1 MVECRLFSRGRPLD
15 ACEMGGGMSGWHA
28 PAAVD
33 GQPGDLCLGERVGSL
48 DRIQALD
55 RFLAGIERRAFRM
68 AHLATGNEDEA
79 LDLVQDAMLK
89 LAQKYGRRPEEE
101 WGALF
106 HCILQSRIRDWYRRE
121 RVRNRLREF
130 FPGAQDDGEAE
141 DPLEQIPDSTAPAPD
156 GEVQRKRACAELEVA
171 LRALPLRQQQAFL
184 LRIWEELDVAQTAQ
198 AMGCS
203 QGSVKT
209 HLFRALQVLRRRLG
223 AHWP

>member
-1 MVECRLFSRGRPLD
+1 MNGCHSQIV
-15 ACEMGGGMSGWHA
+15 
-28 PAAVD
+28 VD
-33 GQPGDLCLGERVGSL
+33 GQPGRLCLGERVGSL
-48 DRIQALD
+48 DRTQALD

-68 AHLATGNEDEA
+68 AHIATGNEDEA

-89 LAQKYGRRPEEE
+89 LAHKYGERSEEE
-101 WGALF
+101 WGPLF

-130 FPGAQDDGEAE
+130 FRSPHDEEERE
-141 DPLEQIPDSTAPAPD
+141 DPLEQIADTTAVAPD
-156 GEVQRKRACAELEVA
+156 EDVQRKRACVELDVA

-209 HLFRALQVLRRRLG
+209 HLFRALQALRTRLG

>member
-1 MVECRLFSRGRPLD
+1 
-15 ACEMGGGMSGWHA
+15 MSGWHS
-28 PAAVD
+28 PIAVN
-33 GQPGDLCLGERVGSL
+33 GQPGNLCLGERVGSL
-48 DRIQALD
+48 DRTQALD

-68 AHLATGNEDEA
+68 AHIATGNEDEA

-89 LAQKYGRRPEEE
+89 LAQKYAQRPEEE
-101 WGALF
+101 WAPLF

-130 FPGAQDDGEAE
+130 FHGSQDEEEGE
-141 DPLEQIPDSTAPAPD
+141 DPLTQVADQAAPAPD
-156 GEVQRKRACAELEVA
+156 EEVQRKRACAALDVA

-209 HLFRALQVLRRRLG
+209 HLFRALQVLRQRLG
-223 AHWP
+223 EHWP

>member
-1 MVECRLFSRGRPLD
+1 
-15 ACEMGGGMSGWHA
+15 MSGWHS
-28 PAAVD
+28 PIAVN
-33 GQPGDLCLGERVGSL
+33 GQPGNLCLGERVGSL
-48 DRIQALD
+48 DRTQALD

-68 AHLATGNEDEA
+68 AHIATGNEDEA

-89 LAQKYGRRPEEE
+89 LAQKYAQRPEAE
-101 WGALF
+101 WAPLF

-130 FPGAQDDGEAE
+130 FRVPQDEEEGE
-141 DPLEQIPDSTAPAPD
+141 DPLEQIPDSDAPAPD
-156 GEVQRKRACAELEVA
+156 EDVQRKRACAALDVA

-209 HLFRALQVLRRRLG
+209 HLFRALQVLRQRLG
-223 AHWP
+223 EHWP

>member
-1 MVECRLFSRGRPLD
+1 MDSQAVCAWVRGWDHWIEPRHWIGSWQGL
-15 ACEMGGGMSGWHA
+15 SGAHSAWHIL
-28 PAAVD
+28 PR
-33 GQPGDLCLGERVGSL
+33 GLC
-48 DRIQALD
+48 
-55 RFLAGIERRAFRM
+55 
-68 AHLATGNEDEA
+68 
-79 LDLVQDAMLK
+79 LVQDAMLK
-89 LAQKYGRRPEEE
+89 LASTYGERAEGE
-101 WGALF
+101 WGPLF

-130 FPGAQDDGEAE
+130 FRSPHDEEEGE
-141 DPLEQIPDSTAPAPD
+141 DPLEQIADSTAVAPD
-156 GEVQRKRACAELEVA
+156 EDVQRKRACAELDVA

-209 HLFRALQVLRRRLG
+209 HLFRALQVLRTRLG

>member
-1 MVECRLFSRGRPLD
+1 MNGCHSQI
-15 ACEMGGGMSGWHA
+15 
-28 PAAVD
+28 AVD
-33 GQPGDLCLGERVGSL
+33 GQPGSLCLGERVGSL
-48 DRIQALD
+48 DRTQALD

-68 AHLATGNEDEA
+68 AHIATGNEDEA

-89 LAQKYGRRPEEE
+89 LAHKYGERAEEE
-101 WGALF
+101 WGPLF

-130 FPGAQDDGEAE
+130 FRSPHDEEEGE
-141 DPLEQIPDSTAPAPD
+141 DPLEQIADSTAVAPD
-156 GEVQRKRACAELEVA
+156 EDVQRKRACAELEVA

-209 HLFRALQVLRRRLG
+209 HLFRALQVLRTRLG

>member
-1 MVECRLFSRGRPLD
+1 MS
-15 ACEMGGGMSGWHA
+15 MGMSGWHS
-28 PAAVD
+28 PIAVQ
-33 GQPGDLCLGERVGSL
+33 GQPGHLCLGERVGSL
-48 DRIQALD
+48 DRTQALD

-68 AHLATGNEDEA
+68 AHIATGNEDEA

-89 LAQKYGRRPEEE
+89 LAQKYARRPEEE

-130 FPGAQDDGEAE
+130 FRGAQDDEEGE
-141 DPLEQIPDSTAPAPD
+141 DPLEQIPDSTTPAPD

-184 LRIWEELDVAQTAQ
+184 LRIWEEMDVAQTAQ

-209 HLFRALQVLRRRLG
+209 HLFRALQVLRQRLG
-223 AHWP
+223 EHWP

>member
-1 MVECRLFSRGRPLD
+1 
-15 ACEMGGGMSGWHA
+15 MSGCHS
-28 PAAVD
+28 PIAVH
-33 GQPGDLCLGERVGSL
+33 GHPGNLCLGERVGSL
-48 DRIQALD
+48 DRTQALD

-68 AHLATGNEDEA
+68 AHLATGDKDEA

-89 LAQKYGRRPEEE
+89 LAQKYGQRPEEE
-101 WGALF
+101 WGPLF
-106 HCILQSRIRDWYRRE
+106 HRILQSRIRDWYRRE

-130 FPGAQDDGEAE
+130 FHGSQDEEEGE
-141 DPLEQIPDSTAPAPD
+141 DPLAQVADQAAPAPD
-156 GEVQRKRACAELEVA
+156 EEVQRKRACAALDVA

-209 HLFRALQVLRRRLG
+209 HLFRALQVLRQRLG